1 MGGGWW
7 KGGGGIGVGS
17 VCARLPWPS
26 HLSIV
31 LQYTHS
37 ATITIIPVEYTAR

>member
-1 MGGGWW
+1 MVGGGR
-7 KGGGGIGVGS
+7 GGGGIGVGS

-37 ATITIIPVEYTAR
+37 ATIIPVEYTAR